1 MSLIVAWGSKVIS
14 ATKID
19 RVFSKT
25 LFTELGF
32 IEKGW
37 LFPKK
42 MMFGGQN
49 LPYLEVRRI
58 YLCVMVIRPK
68 AAATISLM

>member
-42 MMFGGQN
+42 
-49 LPYLEVRRI
+49 
-58 YLCVMVIRPK
+58 
-68 AAATISLM
+68 